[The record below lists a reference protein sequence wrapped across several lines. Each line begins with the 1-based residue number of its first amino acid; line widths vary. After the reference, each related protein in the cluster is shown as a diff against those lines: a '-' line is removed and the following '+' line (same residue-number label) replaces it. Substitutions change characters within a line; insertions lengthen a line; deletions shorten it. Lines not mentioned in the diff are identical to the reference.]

1 MITPK
6 LPVSERERMEELYRY
21 ELLDTAFEEDFDDI
35 VKLASRVCR
44 VPISLITLVDM
55 NRQWFKAKVGLE
67 LAETARSISFCGH
80 AIHDEALFEVKDAS
94 ADERFHDNPLVIKD
108 PSIRYYAGMPLV
120 TPSGYKIGTLC
131 VIDRVPRELDEEQTL
146 ALQVLSR
153 QVMKLFEL
161 RVKNREL
168 NKITAVQQNI
178 ITILAHDLRNPL
190 ASIKGTLE
198 LKREGYLTSEDQL
211 EIDALTEVQLNG
223 TIGLLDNV
231 VDWGQLQMRGG
242 DATQAAP
249 FSMHDL
255 CEECFSQVVL
265 AARGKSNRL
274 VNNINPGLALSGHK
288 QGIAFVL
295 RNLVVNANKFTPGGT
310 ITVNASFSNRALHL
324 SVQDTGT
331 GMSSDARTALLERA
345 WLASQ
350 PGTSAEKGS
359 GVGLKL
365 VFEYLAQIKG
375 DIDISSLLGAGTTVS
390 VSVPF
395 WG

>member
-1 MITPK
+1 
-6 LPVSERERMEELYRY
+6 MEELYKY
-21 ELLDTAFEEDFDDI
+21 ELLDTAYEEDFDAI
-35 VKLASRVCR
+35 VKLASRICN

-55 NRQWFKAKVGLE
+55 NRQWFKARVGLE
-67 LAETARSISFCGH
+67 ATETARNVSFCGH
-80 AIHDEALFEVKDAS
+80 AIHDESLFEVTDAS
-94 ADERFHDNPLVIKD
+94 SDERFHDNPLVLKD

-146 ALQVLSR
+146 ALQVLSK

-161 RVKNREL
+161 RMKNREL

-190 ASIKGTLE
+190 ASIKGTLD
-198 LKREGYLTSEDQL
+198 LKKRGYLNSDDQQ
-211 EIDALTEVQLNG
+211 EIDELTEKQLSG
-223 TIGLLDNV
+223 TIGLLDNI
-231 VDWGQLQMRGG
+231 VDWGQLQMQRN
-242 DATQAAP
+242 DAAQAAP
-249 FSMHDL
+249 FSLHDL

-265 AARGKSNRL
+265 AARTKSNKL
-274 VNNINPGLALSGHK
+274 INNINPGLALSGHK

-310 ITVNASFSNRALHL
+310 ITVNASFYKRALHL
-324 SVQDTGT
+324 SVQDTGM
-331 GMSSDARTALLERA
+331 GMSSDARNALLSRA
-345 WLASQ
+345 WMASQ
-350 PGTSAEKGS
+350 PGTAEEKGS

-365 VFEYLAQIKG
+365 VFEYLAEKKG
-375 DIDISSLLGAGTTVS
+375 NIDITSATGVGTTVS

-395 WG
+395 LG